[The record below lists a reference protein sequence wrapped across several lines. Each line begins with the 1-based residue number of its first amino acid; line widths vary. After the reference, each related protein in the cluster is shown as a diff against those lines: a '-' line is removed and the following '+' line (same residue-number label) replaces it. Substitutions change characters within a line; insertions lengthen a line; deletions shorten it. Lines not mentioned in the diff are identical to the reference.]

1 MTEQEAKEA
10 LFNLRLDYMS
20 LGPNERLELYDEY
33 RKKRAQIKNEL
44 ARIMYETRKAKQSI
58 FDIRYN
64 YAMLPPKEKESRYEE
79 YRSELKEA
87 KTNLAHI
94 KVKGIEKK

>member
-1 MTEQEAKEA
+1 MTEQEAKDA
-10 LFNLRLDYMS
+10 LFNLRVDYMS
-20 LGPNERLELYDEY
+20 RGPKERLELYDDY
-33 RKKRAQIKNEL
+33 RKKRAQIRSDL
-44 ARIMYETRKAKQSI
+44 ARIIYETKKAKQNI
-58 FDIRYN
+58 FDVRYN